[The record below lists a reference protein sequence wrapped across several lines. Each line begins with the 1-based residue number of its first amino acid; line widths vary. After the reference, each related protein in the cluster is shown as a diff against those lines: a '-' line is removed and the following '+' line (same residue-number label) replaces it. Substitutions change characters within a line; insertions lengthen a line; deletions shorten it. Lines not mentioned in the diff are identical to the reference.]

1 MTLLE
6 RLQAATGPDR
16 QLDREIEEALPGVL
30 RHFDHRMVA
39 DGYVISGDFHPQYS
53 PGQAYL
59 PAHYTGSL
67 DAALALM
74 PDTHAWSLLGGREKV
89 TAFAVP
95 RGEWMFLADQCEGAT
110 LAIALTIAALKARGI
125 E

>member
-1 MTLLE
+1 MPLLDPPK
-6 RLQAATGPDR
+6 AATGPDR

-39 DGYVISGDFHPQYS
+39 DGYVISGDFHPRYS

-74 PDTHAWSLLGGREKV
+74 PDTHLWSLLGGREKV
-89 TAFAVP
+89 TAFAVLVEA
-95 RGEWMFLADQCEGAT
+95 GKEFYAVGAT
-110 LAIALTIAALKARGI
+110 PAIALTIAALQA
-125 E
+125 